1 MVLAW
6 KSEVCIRKT
15 DMRKMASLDILLK
28 EGEDFPYELTQR
40 DRDKL
45 KRDLT
50 RKIRVSLSLKSRDR
64 IEISLSQRGQD

>member
-1 MVLAW
+1 
-6 KSEVCIRKT
+6 
-15 DMRKMASLDILLK
+15 MRRMASLDIVLR

-40 DRDKL
+40 EKDKL

-64 IEISLSQRGQD
+64 IEISLAQRGQV